1 MGKIMTYLQFLLAK
15 LSEEC
20 HELGLEAGKSIQ
32 FGLDS
37 FNPELVDSQ
46 TNLQNLKKE
55 FNDVLAVVEM
65 INSYLYTKEDREVTD
80 LIHADE
86 NMIKLKKMKLIKF
99 KRIAEEN
106 GTLTILKK

>member
-1 MGKIMTYLQFLLAK
+1 MDIIMTYLQFLLTK

-20 HELGLEAGKSIQ
+20 HELGLEASKSIQ

-55 FNDVLAVVEM
+55 FNDVMSVVEL
-65 INSYLYTKEDREVTD
+65 INSYLYTQEDRNVSE
-80 LIHADE
+80 LIHVDDD
-86 NMIKLKKMKLIKF
+86 MMKVKKLKLIKF

-106 GTLTILKK
+106 GTLTITEK